1 MTWHVITRVGTDDSF
16 VPEMSSQEPRLE
28 ASFERS
34 DDQWLVGNDVL
45 DRIRKTIKS
54 QPSEIAV
61 DLVYLAMAVYAADL
75 RIPRR
80 FAGDRWSREIAIHM
94 PVGNLSRWTAAVP
107 QIVKTLNFLTGDRW
121 QIHIRER
128 TTPYPKEAEF
138 SDLNFDALCLFSGG
152 LDSLAGAIDLLAD
165 GKRVALIGHHGAGM
179 TNAVQEH
186 VLKELAKKYEK
197 QFESFMFYAQPPKRN
212 LKDGELTMRSRS
224 FLFLSLGVATATSAN
239 SSAPL
244 TIAENGLI
252 SLNVP
257 LTPAR
262 GGSSSTRT
270 THPHFIE
277 LYRGVLKK
285 LGIPVMLALPY
296 RFKTKGEMLAEVR
309 DNDMLNKTASLTMS
323 CSHPE
328 AGRYHGFN
336 PGNHCGY
343 CVPCI
348 IRRAAMEHAKISDAT
363 YNVDVRT
370 DPPDY
375 KGDSGRDFRA
385 FEMAIERIKGTK
397 AIDSLASVLSTG
409 PLPPEEVA
417 AFAKVYRRGMEEV
430 ARFLKGKS

>member
-1 MTWHVITRVGTDDSF
+1 M
-16 VPEMSSQEPRLE
+16 E
-28 ASFERS
+28 ASFERTN
-34 DDQWLVGNDVL
+34 DQWEVRNDVL
-45 DRIRKTIKS
+45 DRLQKVIKS
-54 QPSEIAV
+54 RPSDIAI

-80 FAGDRWSREIAIHM
+80 FASDRWSREIAVHL
-94 PVGNLSRWTAAVP
+94 PVGNLSLWTAAVP
-107 QIVKTLNFLTGDRW
+107 QVVKTLNFLTGDRW
-121 QIHIRER
+121 QIQVRER
-128 TTPYPKEAEF
+128 TTPYPEKAD
-138 SDLNFDALCLFSGG
+138 SPDLKCDSLCLFSGG

-186 VLKELAKKYEK
+186 VLKELAKKYDK
-197 QFESFMFYAQPPKRN
+197 KFESFMFYAQPPKRN

-224 FLFLSLGVATATSAN
+224 FLFLSLGVATATAAN

-257 LTPAR
+257 LTPSR

-277 LYRGVLKK
+277 LYRDVLKK
-285 LGIPVMLALPY
+285 LSMPVTLALPY
-296 RFKTKGEMLAEVR
+296 RFKTKGEMLAEVL
-309 DNDMLNKTASLTMS
+309 DKDMLNKTASSTMS

-328 AGRYHGFN
+328 AGRYFGYS

-348 IRRAAMEHAKISDAT
+348 IRRASMTHAKIADAT

-370 DPPDY
+370 DPPDH
-375 KGDSGRDFRA
+375 KGESGRDIRA
-385 FEMAIERIKGTK
+385 FEMALERFKGTEMK
-397 AIDSLASVLSTG
+397 DSLASVMSTG
-409 PLPPEEVA
+409 PLPPEEVVE
-417 AFAKVYRRGMEEV
+417 FANVYRRGMEEV
-430 ARFLKGKS
+430 SRFLKGKS

>member
-1 MTWHVITRVGTDDSF
+1 MTWHVITRVGADDSF
-16 VPEMSSQEPRLE
+16 VPEMTSQEPRLE

-34 DDQWLVGNDVL
+34 DDQWQVGNDVL
-45 DRIRKTIKS
+45 DRIQKVIKTR
-54 QPSEIAV
+54 PSDTAI
-61 DLVYLAMAVYAADL
+61 DLVYFAMAVYAADL

-80 FAGDRWSREIAIHM
+80 FAGDRWAREIAIHM

-107 QIVKTLNFLTGDRW
+107 QIVKTLNFLTGDLW
-121 QIHIRER
+121 QIQVRER
-128 TTPYPKEAEF
+128 TAPYPGATESPDFKC
-138 SDLNFDALCLFSGG
+138 DALCLFSGG

-165 GKRVALIGHHGAGM
+165 GKQVALIGHHGAGM

-197 QFESFMFYAQPPKRN
+197 QFQSFMFYAQPPKRN

-270 THPHFIE
+270 THPHFME

-285 LGIPVMLALPY
+285 LGVSVTLALPY

-309 DNDMLNKTASLTMS
+309 DKDVLNTTASLTMS

-328 AGRYHGFN
+328 AGRYLGYN

-348 IRRAAMEHAKISDAT
+348 IRRAAMIHAKIPDAT

-375 KGDSGRDFRA
+375 KGESGRDFRA
-385 FEMAIERIKGTK
+385 FEMAVERFKGTK
-397 AIDSLASVLSTG
+397 PKDSLANVLSTG
-409 PLPPEEVA
+409 PLPPEEVMD
-417 AFAKVYRRGMEEV
+417 FADVYRRGIEEV
-430 ARFLKGKS
+430 AHFLKGKT